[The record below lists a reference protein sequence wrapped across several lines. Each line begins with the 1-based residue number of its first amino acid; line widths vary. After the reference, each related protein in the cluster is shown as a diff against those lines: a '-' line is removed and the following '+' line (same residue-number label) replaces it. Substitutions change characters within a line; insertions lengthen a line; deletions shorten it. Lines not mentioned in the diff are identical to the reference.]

1 MCSIVEMFPRVNP
14 FMQNLFKGE
23 SMETF
28 ERIEELCRKRGISIA
43 ALESAIGSSR
53 GSLGKMKKGHM
64 PTPDRLQ
71 RVAHYFGVT
80 VDFLLTGKEPAPDPA
95 ADAQEPRYS
104 RAVWELL
111 SEAETAPTADVE
123 AATAMLRRIN
133 AYRKALEKMDK
144 G

>member
-1 MCSIVEMFPRVNP
+1 
-14 FMQNLFKGE
+14 
-23 SMETF
+23 
-28 ERIEELCRKRGISIA
+28 
-43 ALESAIGSSR
+43 
-53 GSLGKMKKGHM
+53 MKKGHM

-80 VDFLLTGKEPAPDPA
+80 VDFLLTGKEPPA
-95 ADAQEPRYS
+95 DHSDAQEPRFS

-111 SEAETAPTADVE
+111 SEAEKAPAADVE

-133 AYRKALEKMDK
+133 AYRDALEKMDK